1 MQNVMVALG
10 SGEGNR
16 TQGWGLSW
24 WLGGKE
30 STCRA
35 GDMGLIPDPG
45 RSDILWSNRARAPQL
60 LSLRSRAWE
69 PHREE
74 PPHCDQREVHAATKT
89 QHGQTGK

>member
-1 MQNVMVALG
+1 MVALG

-24 WLGGKE
+24 WLSGKE

-45 RSDILWSNRARAPQL
+45 RSDILQSNGARAPQL
-60 LSLRSRAWE
+60 LSLCSRTWE
-69 PHREE
+69 P
-74 PPHCDQREVHAATKT
+74 QLLKTKHLRAHVL
-89 QHGQTGK
+89 QQEKSLQ